1 MNRTLK
7 VTVAVLFVGLTVL
20 PAISAAQQPPVGRSV
35 AYCLE
40 PGEEIM
46 WAESK
51 IAVCADSEDV
61 VLVIRKGENGPYFV
75 FRDGKKQGPFAKLED
90 AMKAAYEGKKEACE
104 KNRDC
109 AQYKP
114 EPAPEDMVVSTD
126 SDGRGGQ
133 ILQFRG
139 KTFGPHLIIFTSQVT
154 PDGARAYYTASDKDR
169 AWFADTDGRK
179 TSFGGIPEDF
189 KFSPNGKNAAAVCTG
204 TLTMAEME
212 NAASIPPE
220 KLNANDDTKFL
231 YTIDGKKFGP
241 FNKDFSSGSFW
252 YPANSNDLYYEIG
265 GQLYMNGTPFLKTN
279 WIDPCAFY
287 PSPDGKK
294 YALFTYE
301 NIAFSDGIKFPS
313 PLDIV
318 VFQEKGNTVFK
329 WIALENK
336 KCLVVYRRAM

>member
-1 MNRTLK
+1 MNRILN
-7 VTVAVLFVGLTVL
+7 VTVAVLFVGLIVL
-20 PAISAAQQPPVGRSV
+20 AAMSPAQGPPVGRSV

-46 WAESK
+46 LAESK
-51 IAVCADSEDV
+51 IAVCVDSEDL
-61 VLVIRKGENGPYFV
+61 VLVISKGEEGPYFV

-90 AMKAAYEGKKEACE
+90 AMKAAYEGKKETCK

-109 AQYKP
+109 AEYKP
-114 EPAPEDMVVSTD
+114 EPAPEDTGISSE
-126 SDGRGGQ
+126 SDEKGGQ

-139 KTFGPHLIIFTSQVT
+139 KTFGPHLIIFSTRLT
-154 PDGARAYYTASDKDR
+154 PDGARAYYTADDKDR

-189 KFSPNGKNAAAVCTG
+189 KFSPDGKHAAVLCMG
-204 TLTMAEME
+204 TLTMAETDK
-212 NAASIPPE
+212 ADSIPPE
-220 KLNANDDTKFL
+220 KLEENSNTMFL

-241 FNKDFSSGSFW
+241 FDKEFSSSSFW
-252 YPANSNDLYYEIG
+252 YPANSNDLYYEAG
-265 GQLYMNGTPFLKTN
+265 GQLHVNGTPFLKTD

-287 PSPDGKK
+287 PSADGKK

-336 KCLVVYRRAM
+336 KCLVVYKRAM

>member
-1 MNRTLK
+1 MNRKLK
-7 VTVAVLFVGLTVL
+7 VTVVALFFGLIVL
-20 PAISAAQQPPVGRSV
+20 PVILPAQQPPVGRSV

-40 PGEEIM
+40 PGEDIM

-51 IAVCADSEDV
+51 IAVCADNEDV

-75 FRDGKKQGPFAKLED
+75 FRDGKKQGSFTKLEE
-90 AMKAAYEGKKEACE
+90 AMKAAYEGKKETCI
-104 KNRDC
+104 KNPDC
-109 AQYKP
+109 AEYKP
-114 EPAPEDMVVSTD
+114 EPGPEDTVVSID
-126 SDGRGGQ
+126 SDGKGGQ

-139 KTFGPHLIIFTSQVT
+139 KTFGPHFIIFTSRVT

-179 TSFGGIPEDF
+179 TSFGGFPLNF
-189 KFSPNGKNAAAVCTG
+189 KFSPNGKNAAVVCMG

-220 KLNANDDTKFL
+220 KFAENNNTNFL

-241 FNKDFSSGSFW
+241 FGKDFDSGSFW
-252 YPANSNDLYYEIG
+252 YPANSNDLYYEVG
-265 GQLYMNGTPFLKTN
+265 EQLFRNGTPFLKTD
-279 WIDPCAFY
+279 WINPCAFY

-301 NIAFSDGIKFPS
+301 NIAFSDGIKFPF
-313 PLDIV
+313 PLDLV
-318 VFQEKGNTVFK
+318 VFQEKGNTIFK